1 MNFTWRSTT
10 SNKQAR
16 PFKTGLLWPVN
27 VQLRSSRSLSST
39 LQFTFIPLWILTKGA
54 YAHVSPV
61 PFAQRGRFNVHEF
74 DKQTS
79 RSDRGD
85 KSSPREDTNWNIT
98 YRIIIL
104 FLDSP
109 LKFNLRNFLQSGLKF
124 VHRSS
129 FLLIKKKKREQNSPF
144 IIGLVTK

>member
-16 PFKTGLLWPVN
+16 LFKTGLLWPVN

-61 PFAQRGRFNVHEF
+61 PFAQRFNVHEF

-129 FLLIKKKKREQNSPF
+129 FLLIKKKNASK
-144 IIGLVTK
+144 ILHLLLGW